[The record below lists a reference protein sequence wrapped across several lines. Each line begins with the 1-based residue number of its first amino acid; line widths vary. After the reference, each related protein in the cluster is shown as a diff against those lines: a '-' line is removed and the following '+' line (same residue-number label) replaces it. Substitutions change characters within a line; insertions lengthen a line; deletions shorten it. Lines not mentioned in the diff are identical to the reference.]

1 MITITFSLIFGLVV
15 GAIVILTF
23 VVPAFMA
30 VKRNE
35 KGPAPRK
42 FSYGILGLLVINWLL
57 FLTGSYALLP
67 TNIAD
72 LIFIPVWLVLCVA
85 GVIVAA
91 YEFKNNKGF
100 AIPVAGLTT
109 ISFLFSFLASGI
121 SKM

>member
-1 MITITFSLIFGLVV
+1 MVITFSLIFGVVV
-15 GAIVILTF
+15 GAIIFLTF
-23 VVPAFMA
+23 VIPAIMA

-35 KGPAPRK
+35 KGAAPRK
-42 FSYGILGLLVINWLL
+42 ISYGVLGLLVINWLL

-67 TNIAD
+67 LNIAER
-72 LIFIPVWLVLCVA
+72 IFTPVWLVLCVA
-85 GVIVAA
+85 GVFVAA

-109 ISFLFSFLASGI
+109 ISFLFSILASGI

>member
-1 MITITFSLIFGLVV
+1 MVITFSLIFGVVV
-15 GAIVILTF
+15 GTIILMTF
-23 VVPAFMA
+23 VLPAFMA

-42 FSYGILGLLVINWLL
+42 ISYGVLGLLVINWLL

-67 TNIAD
+67 MNIAER
-72 LIFIPVWLVLCVA
+72 IFTPVWLVLCVA
-85 GVIVAA
+85 GVFVAA

-109 ISFLFSFLASGI
+109 ISFLFSILASGI

>member
-1 MITITFSLIFGLVV
+1 M
-15 GAIVILTF
+15 TF
-23 VVPAFMA
+23 VIPAFMA

-42 FSYGILGLLVINWLL
+42 ISYGVLGLLVINWLL

-67 TNIAD
+67 MNIAER
-72 LIFIPVWLVLCVA
+72 IFTPVWLVLCVA
-85 GVIVAA
+85 GVFVAA

-109 ISFLFSFLASGI
+109 ISFLFSILASGI